1 MWRNARSTYRSTY
14 RSSYRSTYRS
24 TYRSSYRLQPN
35 PRLRGHGHLRPTS
48 AEGQHA
54 LEQPY

>member
-1 MWRNARSTYRSTY
+1 MWRNARSIY